1 MPPLSSSLRASPFF
15 VRTLNAFGQKG
26 GFAAYFPLLEGA
38 PPAAPT
44 LVRRLLKALRS
55 AADFLTGRF
64 LADFIPRLA
73 ETTVLGMRGEIPPE
87 MGEQDPGMGCHH
99 HTRYQGPTFPARPW
113 QACVEWSRRV
123 SPTGDPR
130 GPWGRPRSSTCCC

>member
-1 MPPLSSSLRASPFF
+1 

-73 ETTVLGMRGEIPPE
+73 ETTALGGGVDPCPPE
-87 MGEQDPGMGCHH
+87 VGEQGH
-99 HTRYQGPTFPARPW
+99 
-113 QACVEWSRRV
+113 
-123 SPTGDPR
+123 R
-130 GPWGRPRSSTCCC
+130 GGVP